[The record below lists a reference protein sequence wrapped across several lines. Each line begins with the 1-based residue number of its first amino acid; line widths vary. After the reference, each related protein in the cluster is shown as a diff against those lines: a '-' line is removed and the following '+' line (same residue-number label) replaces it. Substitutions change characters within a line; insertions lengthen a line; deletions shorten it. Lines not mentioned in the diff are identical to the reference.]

1 MHNFCVQELGGF
13 YLDIIKDRQYTTQA
27 DSRARRSC
35 QTALFHIAEA
45 LVRWVAPILAFT
57 ADELW
62 QYLPGTRNESVMLNT
77 WYAGLSELPQDA
89 TLGREFWE
97 QVMAVKAAV
106 NKELENQRAAK
117 AIGGNLQAEV
127 TLFAEEALS
136 GELAKLG
143 DELRFVLIT
152 STAALAPLGAAPAD
166 AVDTEVAGLK
176 LKVVKSGHAK
186 CARCWHHRADVGVN
200 PAHPEICGRCVDNID
215 GAGEVRHHA

>member
-1 MHNFCVQELGGF
+1 M
-13 YLDIIKDRQYTTQA
+13 
-27 DSRARRSC
+27 
-35 QTALFHIAEA
+35 
-45 LVRWVAPILAFT
+45 
-57 ADELW
+57 
-62 QYLPGTRNESVMLNT
+62 
-77 WYAGLSELPQDA
+77 
-89 TLGREFWE
+89 
-97 QVMAVKAAV
+97 
-106 NKELENQRAAK
+106 
-117 AIGGNLQAEV
+117 
-127 TLFAEEALS
+127 S